1 MDSNNIKTRGN
12 INQRYISFKTRVNEL
27 RKLKWDRLTEFRK
40 KIDEEKLKRLRQH
53 IKDQE
58 RTNEHA

>member
-1 MDSNNIKTRGN
+1 MDLNNKKSSAN
-12 INQRYISFKTRVNEL
+12 INQRYINFRMKVNEL
-27 RKLKWDRLTEFRK
+27 RKSKWDKLIEFRK